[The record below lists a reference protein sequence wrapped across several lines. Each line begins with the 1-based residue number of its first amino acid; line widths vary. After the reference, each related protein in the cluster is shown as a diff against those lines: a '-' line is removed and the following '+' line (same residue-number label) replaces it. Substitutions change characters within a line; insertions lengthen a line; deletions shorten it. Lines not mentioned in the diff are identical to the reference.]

1 MKQKKEKELKNE
13 QSTTTDQ
20 QSQTVV
26 EKVEEANQPEKPI
39 NTKET
44 NQKFSSK
51 PLSMM
56 EQVFFLFY

>member
-1 MKQKKEKELKNE
+1 MKNE
-13 QSTTTDQ
+13 QSSTTDQ

>member
-1 MKQKKEKELKNE
+1 MKSEPAPTVE
-13 QSTTTDQ
+13 
-20 QSQTVV
+20 SQPV
-26 EKVEEANQPEKPI
+26 EKAEEPEKPV

-56 EQVFFLFY
+56 EQVLVHFN